1 MRNKRLVSLAFAAMI
16 LSAVS
21 ALAQSSTRIQFP
33 TGSNTVTLKG
43 TVDTSNKDYVLRVT
57 EGQRLHVN
65 LTSKNPYGRFNI
77 YRTNYDEPLGDAGE
91 MLEGSKDSTGWNG
104 TLEADGDYHI
114 YVFNP
119 KHAITAF
126 TLEVTLLPA
135 GPRPEDYDGYFST
148 QGNPIK
154 GFGDFQGIQLTT
166 FKYVSNGKTVP
177 VKPSAYVDAQ
187 RRKYNAVSTTLN
199 GSNLSFETIALRGV
213 SYHFTG
219 AFQKGSATDPKA
231 LVLKGHLTKSLNG
244 KKVAEQDVE
253 LEYEEG
259 VD

>member
-1 MRNKRLVSLAFAAMI
+1 MRNRRSVSLAFAVVI
-16 LSAVS
+16 LSALS
-21 ALAQSSTRIQFP
+21 AWAQSSTRIQFP
-33 TGSNTVTLKG
+33 PGSNTATLKG
-43 TVDTSNKDYVLRVT
+43 TLDTSNREYVLRVT

-65 LTSKNPYGRFNI
+65 LTSKNPYARFNI
-77 YRTNYDEPLGDAGE
+77 YRTSYDEPLGNAGE
-91 MLEGSKDSTGWNG
+91 MVEGSKDSTGWNG

-119 KHAITAF
+119 KGNNASF

-154 GFGDFQGIQLTT
+154 GFEDLQGIQLTT
-166 FKYVSNGKTVP
+166 VKYISNGKTVP
-177 VKPSAYVDAQ
+177 VKPSAYVDAR

-199 GSNLSFETIALRGV
+199 GSNLSFETVALRGV
-213 SYHFTG
+213 SYQFTG

-244 KKVAEQDVE
+244 KKVTEQDVE